1 MTTVSSYFYF
11 DDKLEEIAAKQYTDY
26 QEMIN
31 DYRGYTAFKEY
42 QSYYNTMIS
51 RISIFLQNHTLRGNS
66 DFVVV
71 DADTEAEAWYQRVS
85 TEGSGCVWTYLP
97 ISLPKYDHAPAIARM
112 IKTKK
117 SENVGVLVIYLRPQQ
132 FEKHSQACTGFHHP
146 LRQSAPG
153 RNRPTPP
160 QPGVHS
166 TVPYRHK
173 D

>member
-71 DADTEAEAWYQRVS
+71 DADTEVEAWYQRVS
-85 TEGSGCVWTYLP
+85 TEGSGCVWTCLP

-132 FEKHSQACTGFHHP
+132 FEKMIWEREG
-146 LRQSAPG
+146 
-153 RNRPTPP
+153 
-160 QPGVHS
+160 S
-166 TVPYRHK
+166 TYIVLDGETLLTSRHETIPFEELK
-173 D
+173 Q